1 MTDEKPQIAGTSP
14 KAVELVEG
22 KQYAFCTCGR
32 SQNQPFCDGSHKVTS
47 FTPHLFTAEKS
58 GQAWLCM
65 CKHTGNTP
73 FCDGTH
79 KKLDPSD

>member
-1 MTDEKPQIAGTSP
+1 MTDEKPQIADTSP
-14 KAVELVEG
+14 KVVELVEG

-32 SQNQPFCDGSHKVTS
+32 SENQPFCDGSHKGTS
-47 FTPHLFTAEKS
+47 FAPHIFTAEKS

-73 FCDGTH
+73 LCDGTH
-79 KKLDPSD
+79 KKLEPTD